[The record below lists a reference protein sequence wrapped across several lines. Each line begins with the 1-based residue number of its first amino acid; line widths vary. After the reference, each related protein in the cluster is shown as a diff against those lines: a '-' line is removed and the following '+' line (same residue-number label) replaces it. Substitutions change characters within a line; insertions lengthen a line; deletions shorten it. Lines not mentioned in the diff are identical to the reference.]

1 MFEPVWFLLACAFF
15 GGMLAVL
22 LFLDAVRCVR
32 RRWRCRRPPVTHG
45 KVDLFDDAGEGAKP
59 YLSARLPIGGLVRLI
74 DDVNRGRF
82 G

>member
-15 GGMLAVL
+15 AGALAVL

-32 RRWRCRRPPVTHG
+32 RRRRCRRPPVTHG
-45 KVDLFDDAGEGAKP
+45 KVDLFDDEGQGH
-59 YLSARLPIGGLVRLI
+59 YLSAKLPIGGLVRLI
-74 DDVNRGRF
+74 EDVHRGRF

>member
-1 MFEPVWFLLACAFF
+1 MMVEPMWFLLACAFF

-22 LFLDAVRCVR
+22 LLLDAVRCVR
-32 RRWRCRRPPVTHG
+32 RRWRCRRPPVTCG
-45 KVDLFDDAGEGAKP
+45 KVDLFDDQGEGHYMSAK
-59 YLSARLPIGGLVRLI
+59 LPIGGLVRLI